1 VKRVYLGVA
10 IPHFGRNLSRESVY
24 TIAEAA
30 ERLEYDSIWTTDHV
44 AIDSANYYPY
54 GKIYESIATLAA
66 AGAVTERVKIGTSI
80 IVLPM
85 RNAVLTAKQLA
96 TIDSLTDGR
105 LIVGLGVGWCE
116 KEFANLGA
124 SFRRRGRH
132 MDEAIRLLRT
142 VWSNERPAFRGE
154 FYRIAD
160 AVFEPPPSQRGG
172 PPIWIGGNSRVAL
185 KRAVK
190 LADGW
195 HPTGIHPDTFRE
207 MVALVPT
214 EIQRSFTLS
223 VRLTVELDGKGVRE
237 YTSPQ
242 GERRVILGG
251 RESELSDY
259 LSQYVKYGASH
270 LVLYFGDTSPD
281 KYVERMASFVRD
293 VYPSVAT

>member
-1 VKRVYLGVA
+1 L
-10 IPHFGRNLSRESVY
+10 
-24 TIAEAA
+24 
-30 ERLEYDSIWTTDHV
+30 
-44 AIDSANYYPY
+44 
-54 GKIYESIATLAA
+54 
-66 AGAVTERVKIGTSI
+66 
-80 IVLPM
+80 
-85 RNAVLTAKQLA
+85 
-96 TIDSLTDGR
+96 
-105 LIVGLGVGWCE
+105 
-116 KEFANLGA
+116 
-124 SFRRRGRH
+124 
-132 MDEAIRLLRT
+132 
-142 VWSNERPAFRGE
+142 
-154 FYRIAD
+154 
-160 AVFEPPPSQRGG
+160 
-172 PPIWIGGNSRVAL
+172 AL

-259 LSQYVKYGASH
+259 LSQYVRYGASH